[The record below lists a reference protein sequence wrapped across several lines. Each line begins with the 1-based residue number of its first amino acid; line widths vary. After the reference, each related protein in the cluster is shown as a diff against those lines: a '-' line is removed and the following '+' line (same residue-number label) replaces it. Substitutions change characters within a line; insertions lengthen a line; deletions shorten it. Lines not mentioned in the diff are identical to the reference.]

1 MLWGYVC
8 AYVHVPPPR
17 IPESKD
23 AQVPIVNGPISMGFV
38 SSYLTNCRWK
48 PMDTR
53 GQLYIV
59 FCKDIAKEKQELI
72 LTNQRPFPHPSLH
85 GVSPHGSHKISG

>member
-1 MLWGYVC
+1 
-8 AYVHVPPPR
+8 
-17 IPESKD
+17 
-23 AQVPIVNGPISMGFV
+23 
-38 SSYLTNCRWK
+38 
-48 PMDTR
+48 MDTR

-59 FCKDIAKEKQELI
+59 FCKDIAKGKQELI